1 MATEDLR
8 EHLEWH
14 LRRLKGA
21 RAAAAEVSLRAETDG
36 LQWLSLT
43 HFAVLAL
50 EATLAEEIAPDHK
63 ALEEVIADLAPLA
76 AAPAPPAELAPPL
89 QPQPSPEPRVLPR
102 DPPPLAESWSSALAS
117 FQALAF
123 PWRPVARRPAAPPA
137 AHDSNLRAP

>member
-1 MATEDLR
+1 MATEPMR

-21 RAAAAEVSLRAETDG
+21 RAAAAEMSLRAESDG

-63 ALEEVIADLAPLA
+63 ALEEVIGDLAGSGPA
-76 AAPAPPAELAPPL
+76 AKGAPAPSPP
-89 QPQPSPEPRVLPR
+89 STPEPAIVHRE
-102 DPPPLAESWSSALAS
+102 PPPLAESWSSALAS

-123 PWRPVARRPAAPPA
+123 PWRPVARRAGAPSPHPA
-137 AHDSNLRAP
+137 AHDSNLRTP

>member
-1 MATEDLR
+1 MATEPMR

-21 RAAAAEVSLRAETDG
+21 RAAAAEMSLRARSDG

-63 ALEEVIADLAPLA
+63 ALEEVIGDLVSLG
-76 AAPAPPAELAPPL
+76 APARDASASPPPTAG
-89 QPQPSPEPRVLPR
+89 EPRPAPR
-102 DPPPLAESWSSALAS
+102 ETAALAETWSSALAS

-123 PWRPVARRPAAPPA
+123 PWRPAPRRAGAPAPPPA
-137 AHDSNLRAP
+137 GSDSNLRTP